1 MNAIPTR
8 PSAYTVAVSSHQNIS
23 GVAACSKPTT
33 TPHNIGVRRARDGA
47 GEVIAERDKVWR
59 PSAMRVHPLVNARL
73 DATAVRGR
81 AVLGLCRGDARAD
94 LVKGHAGSDL

>member
-8 PSAYTVAVSSHQNIS
+8 PSAYTVALSSHQNTS

-33 TPHNIGVRRARDGA
+33 TPHNIGARRARAGA

-73 DATAVRGR
+73 DATA
-81 AVLGLCRGDARAD
+81 AVSSGWRRCGDGAQHGPDQRSLG
-94 LVKGHAGSDL
+94 